1 MEPSQD
7 ASLCEPELSG
17 SDSLK
22 LDLYFW
28 LQALVMALIA
38 LILVFTFLGRVVGV
52 DGDSMVPTLHDGDMI
67 LLQSAGYT
75 PRQNDVIVLT
85 KPFGPFRGPIV
96 KRVIA
101 VGGQTVEIDY
111 AAGTVLVDGL
121 PPRQND
127 VIVLTKPFGPF
138 RGPIVKRVIAVGGQT
153 VEIDYAAGT
162 VLVDGLPLE
171 EPYLN
176 EVMCAPSDPHETIS
190 SATVPEGCLFVM
202 GDNRNHSSDSR
213 DERLG
218 VVDARYVLGRA
229 TAVLLP
235 LSHAGAI
242 S

>member
-121 PPRQND
+121 P
-127 VIVLTKPFGPF
+127 
-138 RGPIVKRVIAVGGQT
+138 
-153 VEIDYAAGT
+153 
-162 VLVDGLPLE
+162 LE